1 MFRASSE
8 EKNYLRK
15 VISLIDKFLVETKA
29 KIDEYG
35 LSILSDKRSLW
46 ENIYEL
52 DPVEIMQAQEQIE
65 GQVMSGDMYVKENA
79 KYQRMR
85 KSPYFARIDFIDDED
100 KTVTPI
106 YIGLGALLENGKLEF
121 YVYDW
126 RAPISSMFYEYELG
140 RAKYEAPAC
149 DITGEIVLKRHYKIE
164 DDKIIYYA
172 DSGSNISDDILME
185 CLAQASDQK
194 MHNIVSTIQKEQNS
208 VIRNVT
214 SDVLV
219 IQGVAGSGKTSIA
232 LHRAAFLLYRFKGK
246 LTSKE
251 ILVISPNKIFSEY
264 ISGVLPEL
272 DEENILQCE
281 ANQIAEDLLPNSYQF
296 ETAWQQAER
305 IIDGEDVRYV
315 ARAKYK
321 SSKEFFDE
329 LKDFVDYSID
339 HCFNPIPFRVGNF
352 EVSKDFL
359 TSKFTKYRSFTPTER
374 LKIIFEDILTV
385 GADQGLV
392 VKKRDLTQRLKLMFN
407 YKNALTTYE
416 EFFKWS
422 GKNNY
427 FVHGKNRFE
436 YADLF
441 PMAYIEA
448 RFNGKKPIVPIKH
461 LIIDEMQDY
470 SPVCFGLIN
479 LVYDCNKT
487 ILGDVAQSISGIKTS
502 INDIANC
509 FDNASIIELNK
520 SYRSTYEI
528 IEFSKRIKPDLGNIE
543 SVVRHGEE
551 VTVAKAE
558 DVSSYIKKA
567 IAEAGKKYKSIGIIC
582 KNTNQANE
590 LYKKLKADRVSVS
603 MIDDKKKAKA
613 MISTVQLSKGLEFDY
628 VIVVDAEVDN
638 YRSESDRDL
647 LYVACT
653 RAMHKLDLIY
663 SKELTKLIEK

>member
-15 VISLIDKFLVETKA
+15 VIKLIDKFLDETKA
-29 KIDEYG
+29 KIDQFG

-65 GQVMSGDMYVKENA
+65 GQVMTGDMYVKDHA

-100 KTVTPI
+100 KTVTNV
-106 YIGLGALLENGKLEF
+106 YIGLGALLEKGSLDF

-140 RAKYEAPAC
+140 KAKYEAPSC
-149 DITGEIVLKRHYKIE
+149 DITGEIILKRHYKIE

-185 CLAQASDQK
+185 CLAQTSDQK

-214 SDVLV
+214 SNVLV
-219 IQGVAGSGKTSIA
+219 IQGAAGSGKTSIA
-232 LHRAAFLLYRFKGK
+232 LHRAAFLLYKYKGK

-281 ANQIAEDLLPNSYQF
+281 ANQIAEDLLPDNYHF
-296 ETAWQQAER
+296 ETAWEQAEK
-305 IIDGEDVRYV
+305 IIDGNDPKYV

-321 SSKEFFDE
+321 SSMEFFTD
-329 LKDFVDYSID
+329 LKHFVDNSID
-339 HCFNPIPFRVGNF
+339 SCFNPIPFKVGNY
-352 EVSKDFL
+352 EVTKDYLYEKFLKYSK
-359 TSKFTKYRSFTPTER
+359 YTPTER
-374 LKIIFEDILTV
+374 ANIIFEDIVSL
-385 GADQGLV
+385 GADEGLV
-392 VKKRDLTQRLKLMFN
+392 LKKRELRQRINQMFN
-407 YKNALTTYE
+407 FKNALTTYE
-416 EFFKWS
+416 EFFSWA
-422 GKNNY
+422 GKEQY

-487 ILGDVAQSISGIKTS
+487 ILGDIAQSISGIRTS
-502 INDIANC
+502 IGDVISC
-509 FDNASIIELNK
+509 FDGASVIELNK

-528 IEFSKRIKPDLGNIE
+528 IEFSKKIKPELANIE

-551 VTVAKAE
+551 VTIAKAE
-558 DVSSYIKKA
+558 DVSSYIRQA
-567 IAEAGKKYKSIGIIC
+567 IKEADKKYRNIK
-582 KNTNQANE
+582 QANE
-590 LYKKLKADRVSVS
+590 LYKELKENKVNVC
-603 MIDDKKKAKA
+603 MIDEKKNAKAK
-613 MISTVQLSKGLEFDY
+613 ITTVQLSKGLEFDY
-628 VIVVDAEVDN
+628 VIVVGAEVDN

-653 RAMHKLDLIY
+653 RAMHKLDVIY
-663 SKELTKLIEK
+663 SKELTKIISE

>member
-1 MFRASSE
+1 MFHASLE
-8 EKNYLRK
+8 EKNYLKK
-15 VISLIDKFLVETKA
+15 VIALIDKFLVETKA
-29 KIDEYG
+29 KIDHFG

-52 DPVEIMQAQEQIE
+52 DPVEIMQAQEHIE
-65 GQVMSGDMYVKENA
+65 GQVMTGDMYVKDHA

-100 KTVTPI
+100 KTVTHV
-106 YIGLGALLENGKLEF
+106 YIGLGALLEEGSLDF

-140 RAKYEAPAC
+140 KAKYEAPSC
-149 DITGEIVLKRHYKIE
+149 DVTGEIILKRHYKIE
-164 DDKIIYYA
+164 DDRIIYYA

-185 CLAQASDQK
+185 CLAQSSDQK

-214 SDVLV
+214 SKVLI

-232 LHRAAFLLYRFKGK
+232 LHRVAFLLYKYKGK
-246 LTSKE
+246 ISSKE
-251 ILVISPNKIFSEY
+251 ILIISPNKIFSEY

-281 ANQIAEDLLPNSYQF
+281 ANQIAEDLLPEGYQF
-296 ETAWQQAER
+296 ETAWEQAER
-305 IIDGEDVRYV
+305 IIDGEDVKYV

-329 LKDFVDYSID
+329 LKAYVDYTID
-339 HCFNPIPFRVGNF
+339 NCFQPLPFRVGNE
-352 EVSKDFL
+352 EVTREMLSEKFKKYSK
-359 TSKFTKYRSFTPTER
+359 YAPAER
-374 LKIIFEDILTV
+374 IQIIFEDIISF
-385 GADQGLV
+385 GKDKGLV
-392 VKKRDLTQRLKLMFN
+392 LKKRELRQRLLEMLK

-416 EFFKWS
+416 DFFKWA
-422 GKNNY
+422 GKEKY
-427 FVHGKNRFE
+427 FVHGKKNFE

-441 PMAYIEA
+441 PLAYIEA

-479 LVYDCNKT
+479 LIYDCNKT
-487 ILGDVAQSISGIKTS
+487 ILGDIAQSISGIKTS
-502 INDIANC
+502 IGDITNC
-509 FDNASIIELNK
+509 FDDANVIELNK

-528 IEFSKRIKPDLGNIE
+528 MEFSKKIKPDLAKVE

-551 VTVAKAE
+551 VTVAKATN
-558 DVSSYIKKA
+558 VSEYIKASIK
-567 IAEAGKKYKSIGIIC
+567 EAGKKYKNIGIIC
-582 KNTNQANE
+582 KNTKQAE
-590 LYKKLKADRVSVS
+590 ALYKTLVESRVNVS
-603 MIDDKKKAKA
+603 MIDDNKNSKAKV
-613 MISTVQLSKGLEFDY
+613 STVQLSKGLEFDY

-663 SKELTKLIEK
+663 SKELTKLIGE